1 MAADIA
7 FHAGFLL
14 ISPHIRHN
22 STCIWSIIYTKHKG
36 KVILEDRMKRMICVL
51 LVTVLLGSML
61 LSCSMPLRNRK
72 EEKQRIVVQLDQD
85 YWLASVG
92 RMLKEHFPDVE
103 FDFVISRGGAQYL
116 NDAAVNN
123 DLADIII
130 DASSWT
136 QTSSLDDDYDINPKD
151 YLYDFSWT
159 DITNM
164 FYKVYLDGFTNEDG
178 SVNWLPGAAS
188 VEGILANTALFDEY
202 GIEIPHDY
210 ETFVDACDKF
220 SEYGIRGFAT
230 DYKYDYTN
238 SYMLQAWSIPLLQ
251 SAEGRS
257 WRYEA
262 IEGDIDYMPE
272 KLGMKLFSR
281 LEQVLKDTGAQPDDV
296 KRGYSN
302 VFEEFVSGK
311 IAMIRQ
317 STNIAEY
324 QAEGMENLL
333 LLPYFGETDNDNWYF
348 STPGYSIA
356 MNGKLKGAGKR
367 EELALDIVRYMFSSE
382 VMNAMADRIQSFVV
396 YNKDVNVDV
405 QDIFSNLIPYIESNH
420 MYTYIRNDS
429 VCRGS
434 CAAVQKMLAG
444 EADASQAVAVFNDNY
459 NAVKE
464 KAPVITTFD
473 REYKWRSSD
482 TGSEAFSVRV
492 NTLREICGVD
502 MLIAPAAMNAGDIYK
517 GDYTAA
523 QLQTLIMGGGVKFY
537 TKNETGARI
546 KEVVRC
552 LVEGC
557 GRDDDPISWDTLPAS
572 SGFTM
577 KISRDSD
584 GNMHLEDILKDG
596 KSVDDEKIYSFCY
609 VDVSGHTLLER
620 AYNYD
625 VSEHGGVHMYKPE
638 AEIKEGEKYDGYIA
652 RTINVSEQWIQ
663 YFADGGKLA
672 APEVYIQKG

>member
-1 MAADIA
+1 M
-7 FHAGFLL
+7 
-14 ISPHIRHN
+14 
-22 STCIWSIIYTKHKG
+22 
-36 KVILEDRMKRMICVL
+36 
-51 LVTVLLGSML
+51 
-61 LSCSMPLRNRK
+61 SCSMPLKNYK

-116 NDAAVNN
+116 NDAAVND

-136 QTSSLDDDYDINPKD
+136 QTSTLDDDYDINPEE

-188 VEGILANTALFDEY
+188 VEGILANTELFDEY
-202 GIEIPHDY
+202 GIQLPYNYD
-210 ETFVDACDKF
+210 TFVEACNKF
-220 SEYGIRGFAT
+220 GEYGIRGFAT
-230 DYKYDYTN
+230 DYKYDCTD

-251 SAEGRS
+251 SSKGRIWRNDASEGNV
-257 WRYEA
+257 
-262 IEGDIDYMPE
+262 DYLPDE
-272 KLGMKLFSR
+272 LGTQLFSR
-281 LEQVLKDTGAQPDDV
+281 LEQVFKDTGVQVEDV
-296 KRGYSN
+296 SRGYS
-302 VFEEFVSGK
+302 V
-311 IAMIRQ
+311 
-317 STNIAEY
+317 
-324 QAEGMENLL
+324 
-333 LLPYFGETDNDNWYF
+333 
-348 STPGYSIA
+348 A

-367 EELALDIVRYMFSSE
+367 EELALDIVRYFFSSE

-396 YNKDVNVDV
+396 YNKNVNVDV
-405 QDIFSNLIPYIESNH
+405 QDIFSNIVPYIESNR

-429 VCRGS
+429 VS
-434 CAAVQKMLAG
+434 KASYSAVQKMLVG
-444 EADASQAVAVFNDNY
+444 EADARQAVKIFNDNY
-459 NAVKE
+459 NYVKE
-464 KAPVITTFD
+464 KGNIVTTFD
-473 REYKWRSSD
+473 REYTWKSTD
-482 TGSEAFSVRV
+482 TGSESFSVRV
-492 NTLREICGVD
+492 NILREICGAD

-523 QLQTLIMGGGVKFY
+523 QLQALIMGGGVKFY
-537 TKNETGARI
+537 TKDATGAEI
-546 KEVVRC
+546 KNVVRC

-577 KISRDSD
+577 KISRDYD
-584 GNMHLEDILKDG
+584 GKMHLLDIIADG
-596 KSVDDEKIYSFCY
+596 ESIADEKTYSFCY

-625 VSEHGGVHMYKPE
+625 MSEHGGVHMYKQDTD
-638 AEIKEGEKYDGYIA
+638 IKEGEKYDGYIVH
-652 RTINVSEQWIQ
+652 TTGVSEQWLK
-663 YFADGGKLA
+663 YFIDGGKL
-672 APEVYIQKG
+672 PKPQVYIEKS

>member
-1 MAADIA
+1 
-7 FHAGFLL
+7 
-14 ISPHIRHN
+14 
-22 STCIWSIIYTKHKG
+22 
-36 KVILEDRMKRMICVL
+36 MKRIICVL
-51 LVTVLLGSML
+51 LVTVLIVSML
-61 LSCSMPLRNRK
+61 LSCSIPLRNSGK
-72 EEKQRIVVQLDQD
+72 EKQRIVVQLDQD

-92 RMLKEHFPDVE
+92 KMLKEHFPDVE

-116 NDAAVNN
+116 NDAALND

-136 QTSSLDDDYDINPKD
+136 QTSLSDDDYDINPKD

-164 FYKVYLDGFTNEDG
+164 FYRVYLDGFTNEDG

-188 VEGILANTALFDEY
+188 VEGILANTALFEEY
-202 GIEIPHDY
+202 GIELPHDY
-210 ETFVDACDKF
+210 VTFVEACDKF

-230 DYKYDYTN
+230 DYKYDYTD

-251 SAEGRS
+251 STEGRT

-262 IEGDIDYMPE
+262 MDGNIDYIPDE
-272 KLGMKLFSR
+272 LGVKLFTR
-281 LEQVLKDTGAQPDDV
+281 LGQVLKDTDAQADDT
-296 KRGYSN
+296 KRGYSSI
-302 VFEEFVSGK
+302 FQDFVSGK

-324 QAEGMENLL
+324 QDEGMNNLI

-356 MNGKLKGAGKR
+356 MNGKLKGAGEK
-367 EELALDIVRYMFSSE
+367 EELALDIVRYMFGSD
-382 VMNAMADRIQSFVV
+382 VMNAMADRIQSVVV

-429 VCRGS
+429 VCRAS

-444 EADASQAVAVFNDNY
+444 DVDAKQAVEVFNNNY

-464 KAPVITTFD
+464 KSPVITTFD
-473 REYKWRSSD
+473 REYQWRVSD

-492 NTLREICGVD
+492 NTLREICNVD

-517 GDYTAA
+517 GSYTAA
-523 QLQTLIMGGGVKFY
+523 QLQALLMGGGVKFY
-537 TKNETGARI
+537 TKDATGAEI
-546 KEVVRC
+546 KDVVRC
-552 LVEGC
+552 LVKAVG
-557 GRDDDPISWDTLPAS
+557 GMTTR
-572 SGFTM
+572 
-577 KISRDSD
+577 
-584 GNMHLEDILKDG
+584 
-596 KSVDDEKIYSFCY
+596 Y
-609 VDVSGHTLLER
+609 
-620 AYNYD
+620 
-625 VSEHGGVHMYKPE
+625 HGIRCRH
-638 AEIKEGEKYDGYIA
+638 
-652 RTINVSEQWIQ
+652 Q
-663 YFADGGKLA
+663 ADL
-672 APEVYIQKG
+672 Q

>member
-1 MAADIA
+1 M
-7 FHAGFLL
+7 
-14 ISPHIRHN
+14 
-22 STCIWSIIYTKHKG
+22 
-36 KVILEDRMKRMICVL
+36 
-51 LVTVLLGSML
+51 
-61 LSCSMPLRNRK
+61 SCSMPLKNSK

-116 NDAAVNN
+116 NDAAVND

-136 QTSSLDDDYDINPKD
+136 QTSTLDDDYDINPEE

-188 VEGILANTALFDEY
+188 VEGILANTELFDEY
-202 GIEIPHDY
+202 GIQLPYNYD
-210 ETFVDACDKF
+210 TFVEACNKF
-220 SEYGIRGFAT
+220 GEYGIRGFAT
-230 DYKYDYTN
+230 DYKYDCTD

-251 SAEGRS
+251 SSKGRIWRNDASEGNV
-257 WRYEA
+257 
-262 IEGDIDYMPE
+262 DYLPDE
-272 KLGMKLFSR
+272 LGTQLFSR
-281 LEQVLKDTGAQPDDV
+281 LEQVFKDTGVQVEDV
-296 KRGYSN
+296 SRGYS
-302 VFEEFVSGK
+302 V
-311 IAMIRQ
+311 
-317 STNIAEY
+317 
-324 QAEGMENLL
+324 
-333 LLPYFGETDNDNWYF
+333 
-348 STPGYSIA
+348 A

-367 EELALDIVRYMFSSE
+367 EELALDIVRYFFSSE

-396 YNKDVNVDV
+396 YNKNVNVDV
-405 QDIFSNLIPYIESNH
+405 QDIFSNIVPYIESNR

-429 VCRGS
+429 VS
-434 CAAVQKMLAG
+434 KASYSAVQKMLVG
-444 EADASQAVAVFNDNY
+444 EADARQAVKIFNDNY
-459 NAVKE
+459 NYVKE
-464 KAPVITTFD
+464 KGNIVTTFD
-473 REYKWRSSD
+473 REYTWKSTD
-482 TGSEAFSVRV
+482 TGSESFSVRV
-492 NTLREICGVD
+492 NILREICGAD

-523 QLQTLIMGGGVKFY
+523 QLQALIMGGGVKFY
-537 TKNETGARI
+537 TKDATGAEI
-546 KEVVRC
+546 KNVVRC

-577 KISRDSD
+577 KISRDDD
-584 GNMHLEDILKDG
+584 GKMHLLDIIADG
-596 KSVDDEKIYSFCY
+596 ESIADEKTYSFCY

-625 VSEHGGVHMYKPE
+625 MSEHGGVHMYKQDTD
-638 AEIKEGEKYDGYIA
+638 IKEGGKYDGYIVH
-652 RTINVSEQWIQ
+652 TTGVSEQWLK
-663 YFADGGKLA
+663 YFTDGGKLPKPQA
-672 APEVYIQKG
+672 YIEKS

>member
-1 MAADIA
+1 
-7 FHAGFLL
+7 
-14 ISPHIRHN
+14 
-22 STCIWSIIYTKHKG
+22 
-36 KVILEDRMKRMICVL
+36 MKRIICVL
-51 LVTVLLGSML
+51 LVTVLLESML
-61 LSCSMPLRNRK
+61 LSCSMPLKNRK
-72 EEKQRIVVQLDQD
+72 EEKQKIVVQLDQD

-116 NDAAVNN
+116 NDAAVND

-136 QTSSLDDDYDINPKD
+136 QTSSRDDDYDINPQD
-151 YLYDFSWT
+151 YLYDFAWT

-164 FYKVYLDGFTNEDG
+164 FYKVYLDGFTNDNG

-188 VEGILANTALFDEY
+188 VEGILANTELFEEY

-210 ETFVDACDKF
+210 ETFVEACDRF
-220 SEYGIRGFAT
+220 GEYGIRGFAT
-230 DYKYDYTN
+230 DYKYDYTD

-251 SAEGRS
+251 SSKGRN
-257 WRYEA
+257 WRYQA
-262 IEGDIDYMPE
+262 MDGDIDYIPE
-272 KLGMKLFSR
+272 ELGVQLFSR
-281 LEQVLKDTGAQPDDV
+281 LEQVLKDTDAQADDIS
-296 KRGYSN
+296 RGYSN
-302 VFEEFVSGK
+302 VFDEFVSGR

-324 QAEGMENLL
+324 QAEGMKNLI
-333 LLPYFGETDNDNWYF
+333 LLPYFGETENDNWYF

-356 MNGKLKGAGKR
+356 MNGKLKGAGER

-396 YNKDVNVDV
+396 YNKDVRVDV
-405 QDIFSNLIPYIESNH
+405 QDIFANLIPYIERNH

-429 VCRGS
+429 VCRAS
-434 CAAVQKMLAG
+434 CAAVHEMLTG
-444 EADASQAVAVFNDNY
+444 HADARQAVSIFNDNF

-473 REYKWRSSD
+473 REYEWSPTDS
-482 TGSEAFSVRV
+482 GSEAFSARV
-492 NTLREICGVD
+492 NTLRKICGVD

-523 QLQTLIMGGGVKFY
+523 QLQALIMGGGVKFY
-537 TKNETGARI
+537 TKDATGAEI

-557 GRDDDPISWDTLPAS
+557 GRDDDPVSWDTLPAS

-577 KISRDSD
+577 KISMNED
-584 GNMHLEDILKDG
+584 GSMKLVDILVNG
-596 KSVDDEKIYSFCY
+596 QPLDDEKIYSFCY

-625 VSEHGGVHMYKPE
+625 MSEHGGVHMYKQE
-638 AEIKEGEKYDGYIA
+638 ADIKDGEKYDGYIA
-652 RTINVSEQWIQ
+652 HTINVAEQWVK
-663 YFADGGKLA
+663 YFAEGGRLA
-672 APEVYIQKG
+672 EPESYIEKS